1 MSGNGTPDG
10 SATSN
15 VQPPTPNVLALIDIT
30 HKPTTLR
37 EATATALVSVS
48 DPATIAAVK
57 EKRVPK
63 GDVLESAR
71 VAALFGVKKT
81 HELIPDCHPLPVEHA
96 EVGFTVGE
104 QEIIVTMKV
113 RTIYRT
119 GVEVEAMHGASV
131 AALTIYDML
140 KPIDKGVVIGGIR
153 LLEKK
158 GGKSDW
164 KDRFENPVKAAV
176 LVISDS
182 VSSGKKEDRAGTT
195 IVERLEQLGVAC
207 SGTTVVPDE
216 PEQIATQVRA
226 WAGEDLDLVLTT
238 GGTGLSPRDRTPEA
252 IAPLLDRE
260 VPGIMEAARSYGQ
273 ERMPWAMMSRGIAGM
288 IGRTL
293 VITLPGSTRGAQ
305 ETLDALFPFVLHV
318 VKVQEKAFRHGE

>member
-1 MSGNGTPDG
+1 M
-10 SATSN
+10 
-15 VQPPTPNVLALIDIT
+15 IDIT
-30 HKPTTLR
+30 HKPTSLR

-48 DPATIAAVK
+48 DAATIKALR

-81 HELIPDCHPLPVEHA
+81 HELIPDCHPLPIEHA
-96 EVGFTVGE
+96 ECTFVVGE
-104 QEIIVTMKV
+104 MNIVVTMRV

-140 KPIDKGVVIGGIR
+140 KPIDKGVTIAGIK
-153 LLEKK
+153 LMEKK

-164 KDRFENPVKAAV
+164 KDRFEAPVRAAV
-176 LVISDS
+176 LVISDG
-182 VSSGKKEDRAGTT
+182 VASGKKEDKAGASIAT
-195 IVERLEQLGVAC
+195 RLSALGVSVEIQA
-207 SGTTVVPDE
+207 VVPDE
-216 PEQIATQVRA
+216 PDDIAAMVKA
-226 WAGEDLDLVLTT
+226 WANEGLDLILTT

-252 IAPLLDRE
+252 LASLLDRE

-273 ERMPWAMMSRGIAGM
+273 ERMPWAMMSRGVAGM

-305 ETLDALFPFVLHV
+305 ETMDALFPFVLHV
-318 VKVQEKAFRHGE
+318 VKVQEHAFRHGL

>member
-1 MSGNGTPDG
+1 M
-10 SATSN
+10 
-15 VQPPTPNVLALIDIT
+15 IDIT

-37 EATATALVSVS
+37 EATATALVTVS
-48 DPATIAAVK
+48 DPSTITALK

-81 HELIPDCHPLPVEHA
+81 HELIPDCHPLPIEHA
-96 EVGFTVGE
+96 ECKFAVGD
-104 QEIIVTMKV
+104 QEIIVTMRV

-140 KPIDKGVVIGGIR
+140 KPIDKGVVIAGIR

-164 KDRFENPVKAAV
+164 KDRFDMPVRAAV

-182 VSSGKKEDRAGTT
+182 VASAKKEDKGGVAV
-195 IVERLEQLGVAC
+195 VERLKKLGVEC
-207 SGTTVVPDE
+207 NGTTVLPDE
-216 PEQIATQVRA
+216 PEAIAAQVKA
-226 WAGEDLDLVLTT
+226 WAAEGIDLILTT
-238 GGTGLSPRDRTPEA
+238 GGTGLSLRDRTPEA
-252 IAPLLDRE
+252 IAPILDRE

-273 ERMPWAMMSRGIAGM
+273 ERMPWAMMSRGVAGM
-288 IGRTL
+288 IRRTL

-305 ETLDALFPFVLHV
+305 ETMDALFPFVLHV
-318 VKVQEKAFRHGE
+318 VKVQEQAFRHGQ

>member
-1 MSGNGTPDG
+1 M
-10 SATSN
+10 
-15 VQPPTPNVLALIDIT
+15 IDIT

-37 EATATALVSVS
+37 EATAVALVSVS
-48 DPATIAAVK
+48 NYATIVAVL
-57 EKRVPK
+57 EDRVPK
-63 GDVLESAR
+63 GNVLESAR

-81 HELIPDCHPLPVEHA
+81 HELIPDCHPLPIEHA
-96 EVGFTVGE
+96 ECTFEVRDM
-104 QEIIVTMKV
+104 EIEVRMRV

-140 KPIDKGVVIGGIR
+140 KPIDKGITIGSIR
-153 LLEKK
+153 LVEKK

-164 KDRFENPVKAAV
+164 KDRFGTPVQAAV
-176 LVISDS
+176 LVISDG
-182 VSSGKKEDRAGTT
+182 VAEGKKEDMGGVEV
-195 IVERLEQLGVAC
+195 VERLLQLGVEC

-216 PEQIATQVRA
+216 PEKIAAQVKA
-226 WAGEDLDLVLTT
+226 WAEKGFDLILTT
-238 GGTGLSPRDRTPEA
+238 GGTGLSPRDLTPEA

-260 VPGIMEAARSYGQ
+260 VPGIMEAARAYGQ
-273 ERMPWAMMSRGIAGM
+273 ARMPLAMMSRGVAGM

-305 ETLDALFPFVLHV
+305 ETMDSLFPFVLHV
-318 VKVQEKAFRHGE
+318 VKVQEMAFRHGK

>member
-1 MSGNGTPDG
+1 M
-10 SATSN
+10 
-15 VQPPTPNVLALIDIT
+15 IDIT

-37 EATATALVSVS
+37 EATATALVTVS
-48 DPATIAAVK
+48 NSATIVAVL
-57 EKRVPK
+57 ENSVPK
-63 GDVLESAR
+63 GNVLESAR

-81 HELIPDCHPLPVEHA
+81 HELIPDCHPLPIQHA
-96 EVGFTVGE
+96 EVRF
-104 QEIIVTMKV
+104 EIGDVAITITMRV

-140 KPIDKGVVIGGIR
+140 KPIDKGVSIASIR
-153 LLEKK
+153 LVEKK

-164 KDRFENPVKAAV
+164 KDAFDKAPRAGV
-176 LVISDS
+176 LIISDG
-182 VSSGKKEDRAGTT
+182 VASGKKEDKAGAAIADRLAELGIGIFAQ
-195 IVERLEQLGVAC
+195 IVVA
-207 SGTTVVPDE
+207 DE
-216 PEQIATQVRA
+216 PEAIAAQVEA
-226 WAGEDLDLVLTT
+226 WADAGLDLILTT

-273 ERMPWAMMSRGIAGM
+273 ERMPWAMMSRGVAGM

-305 ETLDALFPFVLHV
+305 ETMDALFPFVLHV
-318 VKVQEKAFRHGE
+318 IKVQEHAFRHGL

>member
-1 MSGNGTPDG
+1 M
-10 SATSN
+10 
-15 VQPPTPNVLALIDIT
+15 IDIT
-30 HKPTTLR
+30 HKPTSLR
-37 EATATALVSVS
+37 EATATALVTVS
-48 DPATIAAVK
+48 DPASIAALK

-81 HELIPDCHPLPVEHA
+81 HELIPDCHPLPIEHA
-96 EVGFTVGE
+96 ECTFAVEGMQVV
-104 QEIIVTMKV
+104 VTMRV

-140 KPIDKGVVIGGIR
+140 KPIDKGVVITGIK

-164 KDRFENPVKAAV
+164 KDRFAVPVRAAV
-176 LVISDS
+176 LVISDG
-182 VSSGKKEDRAGTT
+182 VASGKKEDKAGAT
-195 IVERLEQLGVAC
+195 VADRLAALGV
-207 SGTTVVPDE
+207 VVDVQAVVADE
-216 PEQIATQVRA
+216 PEEIATMVKA
-226 WAGEDLDLVLTT
+226 WTNDGMDLILTT

-252 IAPLLDRE
+252 LAPLLDRE
-260 VPGIMEAARSYGQ
+260 VPGIMEAARAYGQ
-273 ERMPWAMMSRGIAGM
+273 ARMPLAIMSRGIAGM

-305 ETLDALFPFVLHV
+305 ETMDALFPFVLHV
-318 VKVQEKAFRHGE
+318 VKVQEHAFRHGL

>member
-1 MSGNGTPDG
+1 M
-10 SATSN
+10 
-15 VQPPTPNVLALIDIT
+15 IDIT

-37 EATATALVSVS
+37 EAIAEAVVTVSS
-48 DPATIAAVK
+48 AATIEAVRAK
-57 EKRVPK
+57 NVPK

-81 HELIPDCHPLPVEHA
+81 HELIPDCHPLPIEHA
-96 EVGFTVGE
+96 AVTFEMIDL
-104 QEIIVTMKV
+104 QIIVQMKV

-140 KPIDKGVVIGGIR
+140 KPIDKGITIGTIR
-153 LLEKK
+153 LLEKH

-164 KDRFENPVKAAV
+164 KDSFDTPVKAAV
-176 LVISDS
+176 MVISDS
-182 VSSGKKEDRAGTT
+182 VSSGKKEDKAGAGIVSRLQKLKVD
-195 IVERLEQLGVAC
+195 IVEKAVI
-207 SGTTVVPDE
+207 PDE
-216 PEQIATQVRA
+216 RELIASQIRA
-226 WAGEDLDLVLTT
+226 WTLDGVDLILTT
-238 GGTGLSPRDRTPEA
+238 GGTGLSLRDRTPEA

-260 VPGIMEAARSYGQ
+260 VPGIMEAARAYGQ

-293 VITLPGSTRGAQ
+293 VITLPGSTRGAM
-305 ETLDALFPFVLHV
+305 ETMDALFPFVLHV
-318 VKVQEKAFRHGE
+318 VKVQEHAYRHGL